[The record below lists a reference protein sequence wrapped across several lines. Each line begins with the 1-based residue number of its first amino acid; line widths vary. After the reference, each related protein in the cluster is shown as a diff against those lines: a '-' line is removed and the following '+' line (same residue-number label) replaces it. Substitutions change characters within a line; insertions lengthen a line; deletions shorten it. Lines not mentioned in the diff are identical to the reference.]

1 MIIFTI
7 SCKKN
12 QTDTI
17 DYDYGYNYFPDDSG
31 HYIIYKVDSVLYN
44 DFNKTVVYRTI
55 YLKEKIGE
63 QFLDNMNRSAKKILR
78 YYSDT
83 LATDTISTL
92 WELYSV
98 DYLIKTQILAERVT
112 DNMRFIPIVFPNDV
126 STKWLGNRLI
136 TIPPPYILDK
146 LNYFL
151 KDWKYT
157 ILNRNKY
164 YNNGVQIF
172 DSTLLISQ
180 IRDSSAIT
188 KTYSIE
194 QYARNAGLVYK
205 EMWMLSSQDTLK
217 IKLNFPWEQRADKG
231 FIIRQYAIKYGKE

>member
-1 MIIFTI
+1 M
-7 SCKKN
+7 
-12 QTDTI
+12 
-17 DYDYGYNYFPDDSG
+17 
-31 HYIIYKVDSVLYN
+31 
-44 DFNKTVVYRTI
+44 
-55 YLKEKIGE
+55 
-63 QFLDNMNRSAKKILR
+63 
-78 YYSDT
+78 
-83 LATDTISTL
+83 
-92 WELYSV
+92 
-98 DYLIKTQILAERVT
+98 
-112 DNMRFIPIVFPNDV
+112 
-126 STKWLGNRLI
+126 
-136 TIPPPYILDK
+136 
-146 LNYFL
+146 